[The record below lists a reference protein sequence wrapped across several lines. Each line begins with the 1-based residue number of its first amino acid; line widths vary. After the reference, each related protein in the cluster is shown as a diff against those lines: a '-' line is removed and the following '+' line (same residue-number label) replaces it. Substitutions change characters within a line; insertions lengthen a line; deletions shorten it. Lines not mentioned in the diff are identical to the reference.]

1 MADYEKNEAGIPA
14 DEIVSDEDDQI
25 VTLLSATG
33 EEIDFVE
40 IAGIAHKGK
49 FYVILQ
55 PVELLEGMSDDEALV
70 FEVAASG
77 DDAQYSIVL
86 DDEII
91 DAVFAEYEKL
101 FEEANNDEE

>member
-1 MADYEKNEAGIPA
+1 MADYEKNEAGIPE
-14 DEIVSDEDDQI
+14 DELASDEDNI

-40 IAGIAHKGK
+40 IAGIAHEGK

-86 DDEII
+86 DDDII

-101 FEEANNDEE
+101 FEQANNDEE